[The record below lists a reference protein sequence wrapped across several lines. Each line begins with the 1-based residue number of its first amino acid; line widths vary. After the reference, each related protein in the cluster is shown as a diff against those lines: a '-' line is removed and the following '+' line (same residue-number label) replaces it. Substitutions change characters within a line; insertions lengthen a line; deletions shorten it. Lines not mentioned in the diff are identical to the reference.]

1 MPIPSVPIRDPKQL
15 GELVRAVRKAQAL
28 RQDEVGRFSHSFIGD
43 LEDGKP
49 TAQLGKVIEVLREL
63 GVKLRLELPAGLDAA
78 AFNHHVRDSSM
89 TLDSAFDTDS
99 RK

>member
-1 MPIPSVPIRDPKQL
+1 MPSPSVPIHDPKQL
-15 GELVRAVRKAQAL
+15 GALVRAVRKAQAL

-63 GVKLRLELPAGLDAA
+63 GVKLRLELPAGLDTDVL
-78 AFNHHVRDSSM
+78 NRHLRESSI
-89 TLDSAFDTDS
+89 TVDSAPDVDS
-99 RK
+99 HR